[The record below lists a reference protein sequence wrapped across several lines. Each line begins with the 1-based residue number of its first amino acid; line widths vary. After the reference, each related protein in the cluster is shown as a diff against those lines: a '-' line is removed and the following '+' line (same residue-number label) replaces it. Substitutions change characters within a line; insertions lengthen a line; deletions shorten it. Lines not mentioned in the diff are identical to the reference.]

1 MRKLFS
7 WNKVNIL
14 SFIKFFLIPIV
25 PFLVF
30 LQDKIGKRGLSG
42 FIFEVIIIYILTFMI
57 PKKKIAYFFNS
68 ILIFL
73 GLFNFIVLYHSNTFL
88 NLEMITNINNLHGI
102 KGNSL
107 EYICSI
113 LFILFISFLP
123 VVKLNIKPKTITY
136 SVLVIASGFV
146 VIFLSKSYMWSPYY
160 GYTFVIKDGFS
171 LSKIYFE
178 VQQEKKAIKDGTLV
192 KSFEKKE
199 IENHYTKPNALPEKP
214 NIILIFTEGLSEHI
228 IYDERDIMPNV
239 RKFAEE
245 SLSFSNYYNHTFA
258 TYMGI
263 IGQLF
268 SGYQQNNYDSNNL
281 VSIQSILQGE
291 GYKTSFINTEPN
303 NKEFTQYLENLKFN
317 VVYSN
322 KELVDDKKNKS
333 LSDKI
338 AYETLYKYME
348 EEWIGEEPF
357 FVTMYTFGTHATFD
371 SPNIKYKDGKSAF
384 MNKFYSADYWFG
396 NFINKFKKSPM
407 FEDTIIVY
415 TTDHATASDNDFIES
430 FPSHDRV
437 AFGLDKIPLY
447 IYHRDVEN
455 KKIDVNG
462 RNSLSLAPTI
472 LDYLDI
478 SAKNYFLGDTLFNNN
493 SDNIFDKKFQSYA
506 TICTTTGNS
515 ISVLQDSFFEKKL
528 AQYFIIKDSE
538 TQINKISAPYATA
551 SIDKIKNQCIL
562 HLYNLNSCEMLN
574 IAIWSE
580 NGQHDDLHW
589 FSIPYSDEVYVDFS
603 VFNDTG
609 MYVIDIYCIRNGVS
623 SYGAGTT
630 LLVN

>member
-1 MRKLFS
+1 MNS
-7 WNKVNIL
+7 YINKFL
-14 SFIKFFLIPIV
+14 SFTKIFLIPIV

-30 LQDKIGKRGLSG
+30 LQDKIGKRGLLG
-42 FIFEVIIIYILTFMI
+42 FIFEVIIIYALTFII

-68 ILIFL
+68 IFIFV

-123 VVKLNIKPKTITY
+123 VIKLNIKPKTITY
-136 SVLVIASGFV
+136 SVLIIASGFV

-199 IENHYTKPNALPEKP
+199 IGNHYTKPNTLPEKP

-228 IYDERDIMPNV
+228 IYDERDIMPKV

-322 KELVDDKKNKS
+322 KELVDDIKNKS

-357 FVTMYTFGTHATFD
+357 FITMYTFGTHATFD

-430 FPSHDRV
+430 FSSHDRV

-478 SAKNYFLGDTLFNNN
+478 SEKNYFLGDTLFNNN
-493 SDNIFDKKFQSYA
+493 PDNIFDKKFQSLSTLYS
-506 TICTTTGNS
+506 TENNQ
-515 ISVLQDSFFEKKL
+515 ISTFEDPNFNKRL
-528 AQYFIIKDSE
+528 VQYFA
-538 TQINKISAPYATA
+538 INKSAEQDEKIQATYSSA
-551 SIDKIKNQCIL
+551 TFDKITEKCHL
-562 HLYNLNSCEMLN
+562 KLYNLTPCDSL
-574 IAIWSE
+574 
-580 NGQHDDLHW
+580 
-589 FSIPYSDEVYVDFS
+589 EVYVWSTNNGQDDLRWFSFPYSENIYIDFS
-603 VFNDTG
+603 LFNEKG
-609 MYVIDIYCIRNGVS
+609 MYAIDVYCISNDSRS
-623 SYGAGTT
+623 FGTGT
-630 LLVN
+630 FLMLD